1 MHTKRS
7 LTVNFIK
14 SNGLWCAF
22 LFILASLGSVL
33 HIFIPLSVGG
43 YFELLFDSNSTKAL
57 LLAWFGIKI
66 SSLNNFFVIFFSLTA
81 LLGIHHFVFKFV
93 SGIVA
98 EKFSQFVREK
108 TFEAQMNHS
117 LSVHR
122 LKADGKYLL
131 RYSGDL
137 NAIQNFLTKGVIQF
151 AADILFIVLFGLFT
165 FQFSSFLS
173 GFIAGLFILS
183 YSITYA
189 LSKFTFQIT
198 RKRRTERSKLL
209 GFVSSRMHAFQTIK
223 AFNREKKELRSFQR
237 RSKMLYNAGIRYA
250 IKTSIVHG
258 FIPLLFY
265 TSLGISLYWLSYS
278 SELQKPQAV
287 AFVLMF
293 LYMQTIM
300 KRAQRTTLVWQ
311 FASVSFIKLTEII
324 NFSQESK
331 NETVEKSRFHKTLEV
346 RNLSFKF
353 EEDDKE
359 LLIAQL
365 HFNIQENGIYWLKGK
380 ASSGKSTLLQLIQGL
395 YTPTQGEILYDGVSH
410 KQLTPFDIRRSVSTV
425 SEELPIL
432 GGSVKK
438 SILYNDDPRTIS
450 RALELMKHFHFKN
463 EFTSEQILD
472 FKLEDNARN
481 LSASDRMKLQ
491 FVRAFATQKKIILL
505 DNPFQSF
512 DEATTLLAVNFLNRI
527 ESDYII
533 LLTAGSLPKD
543 LNIHSSLALTKQL

>member
-1 MHTKRS
+1 
-7 LTVNFIK
+7 
-14 SNGLWCAF
+14 
-22 LFILASLGSVL
+22 
-33 HIFIPLSVGG
+33 
-43 YFELLFDSNSTKAL
+43 
-57 LLAWFGIKI
+57 
-66 SSLNNFFVIFFSLTA
+66 
-81 LLGIHHFVFKFV
+81 
-93 SGIVA
+93 
-98 EKFSQFVREK
+98 
-108 TFEAQMNHS
+108 
-117 LSVHR
+117 
-122 LKADGKYLL
+122 
-131 RYSGDL
+131 
-137 NAIQNFLTKGVIQF
+137 
-151 AADILFIVLFGLFT
+151 
-165 FQFSSFLS
+165 
-173 GFIAGLFILS
+173 
-183 YSITYA
+183 
-189 LSKFTFQIT
+189 
-198 RKRRTERSKLL
+198 
-209 GFVSSRMHAFQTIK
+209 
-223 AFNREKKELRSFQR
+223 
-237 RSKMLYNAGIRYA
+237 MLYNVGIRYA

-324 NFSQESK
+324 NFTQESK
-331 NETVEKSRFHKTLEV
+331 NETFEKSRFHKTLEV

-353 EEDDKE
+353 KEDDKE
-359 LLIAQL
+359 HLIAQL

-463 EFTSEQILD
+463 EFTSEQIFD

-543 LNIHSSLALTKQL
+543 LKIQSILALTKQL